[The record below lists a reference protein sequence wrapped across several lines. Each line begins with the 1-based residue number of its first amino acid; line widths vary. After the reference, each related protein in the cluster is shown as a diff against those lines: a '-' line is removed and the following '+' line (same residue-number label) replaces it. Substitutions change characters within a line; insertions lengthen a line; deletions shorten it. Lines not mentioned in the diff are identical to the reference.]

1 MPTRRLIAT
10 WLVLLALIALAG
22 LFARVDTTALP
33 GALGL
38 AALAVVTVA
47 KARLVLSR
55 YLHLEIA
62 PDFLFGFTAAVAA
75 IVGIVTLSVASG
87 LEIPRAGAPI
97 ACSTPAKKKDDGG
110 SNVVNRRADQ
120 PRAAVRCR

>member
-22 LFARVDTTALP
+22 LFARVDTLARP

-55 YLHLEIA
+55 YLRLEVA
-62 PDFLFGFTAAVAA
+62 PDFLFGFTAALAA
-75 IVGIVTLSVASG
+75 IVGLVTLSVASG
-87 LEIPRAGAPI
+87 LEVPRAGAPI
-97 ACSTPAKKKDDGG
+97 ACSTPAKVKDDGAG
-110 SNVVNRRADQ
+110 SLVNKPAD
-120 PRAAVRCR
+120 RSRSASRCR